1 MPLYYQNKMKQK
13 NVSLFRPGQVG
24 HGRKEY
30 DSSGD
35 DPGGQDVLGLR
46 YREVNENE
54 DAGQGDRH
62 VLDHVE
68 GDSGSNN
75 YQV

>member
-1 MPLYYQNKMKQK
+1 MQIQSKMKQK

-24 HGRKEY
+24 NSRKEY
-30 DSSGD
+30 DASRD

-68 GDSGSNN
+68 GDSRPDN